1 MNVRA
6 VAVPVIAIGI
16 ALVIWQFRA
25 PPGLSSVPSA
35 TWRVRVGGEYRQAR
49 NYDELAEETPVRLSF
64 SCSEARHVYVFGRS
78 TVDGILLLYPSPELK
93 SDLSNPLPS
102 GQTTLPGKLADQ
114 DVTWT
119 TRADV
124 IGLTTYVAVASDKPI
139 PELEELASHLR
150 RWTNSV
156 LPNKS
161 LQITNPPTGTEV
173 RGKPGTDWPNGILKR
188 ADERTMTEAL
198 VNGPMVADEHVAG
211 IWSSC
216 IRVKEAVNP
225 NVKKGGLKTGTLKP
239 LDVTNPKPGNPKPGN
254 SKPGNSRP
262 GGGK

>member
-6 VAVPVIAIGI
+6 VAVPVIAVGI

-25 PPGLSSVPSA
+25 TPGLSSVPAA
-35 TWRVRVGGEYRQAR
+35 TWRVRVDGEYRQAR

-64 SCSEARHVYVFGRS
+64 SCSEARHVYVFSRS

-93 SDLSNPLPS
+93 SDLRNPLPG
-102 GQTTLPGKLADQ
+102 GQTTLPGKHADKE
-114 DVTWT
+114 VTWT
-119 TRADV
+119 TRAEV
-124 IGLTTYVAVASDKPI
+124 IGLTTYVAVASGKPI
-139 PELEELASHLR
+139 PELEDLALHAR

-161 LQITNPPTGTEV
+161 LQITNPPTGVEV
-173 RGKPGTDWPNGILKR
+173 LGKPGTDWPSGILKR
-188 ADERTMTEAL
+188 ADERTMAETL
-198 VNGPMVADEHVAG
+198 VNGPMVADEQVAG

-216 IRVKEAVNP
+216 IRVKEPVNP
-225 NVKKGGLKTGTLKP
+225 NATKGRLNTGTLKP
-239 LDVTNPKPGNPKPGN
+239 LDLTNPKPGN
-254 SKPGNSRP
+254 SKPGNSKPGNPKP